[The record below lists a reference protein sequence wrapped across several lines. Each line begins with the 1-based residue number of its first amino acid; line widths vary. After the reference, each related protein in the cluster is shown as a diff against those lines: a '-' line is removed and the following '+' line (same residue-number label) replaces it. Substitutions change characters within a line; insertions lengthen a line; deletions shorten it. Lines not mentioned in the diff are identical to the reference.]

1 MTRTKTMFPHFL
13 QNKIGGGTVVSISV
27 GGVGE
32 ANACGEIVVTLGSS
46 GASVFEK
53 IVVHRMYGAAD
64 LLKSEM
70 RRAVQ
75 TRKFTT

>member
-1 MTRTKTMFPHFL
+1 M
-13 QNKIGGGTVVSISV
+13 SISV